1 VEFMYALP
9 DHIRTTPALRRTLI
23 TRRMPHLATVPHE
36 KDDRLPHTNPI
47 RYHTHALRQRARS
60 WIHRHGLPIFP
71 SRPRLYADYE
81 EYLRTDLRCWA
92 EGILFDGR
100 TMERGLFDP
109 AAVRALWDRHVSG
122 KELWTIGKV
131 APLITIEL
139 VLRTLLDDQTRTARG
154 AEE

>member
-1 VEFMYALP
+1 
-9 DHIRTTPALRRTLI
+9 
-23 TRRMPHLATVPHE
+23 
-36 KDDRLPHTNPI
+36 
-47 RYHTHALRQRARS
+47 
-60 WIHRHGLPIFP
+60 
-71 SRPRLYADYE
+71 
-81 EYLRTDLRCWA
+81 
-92 EGILFDGR
+92 
-100 TMERGLFDP
+100 MERGLFDP